1 MNGAA
6 KFQVV
11 SVNVCLLKCWLSV
24 TTPADNRTGASP
36 PMVETLVRNM
46 YVDDMPKSHRTVD
59 DAIVCISELI
69 LLCASGGFPV
79 SNFACNNWVVLE
91 SVPEP
96 LRAAG
101 VRSIDFDQ
109 VCLQKTLGVA

>member
-1 MNGAA
+1 M
-6 KFQVV
+6 
-11 SVNVCLLKCWLSV
+11 SV
-24 TTPADNRTGASP
+24 T
-36 PMVETLVRNM
+36 
-46 YVDDMPKSHRTVD
+46 KSHRTVD

-109 VCLQKTLGVA
+109 VCLQKILGVAWAPVTDNFVVLMQPVAGR